1 MCVFQLLVL
10 ASYGITNTLQRCYYT
25 CIPKKFHLT
34 YGKHQEDD
42 VIPRD
47 VIVSSLDL
55 VNKEEECIIC
65 FEVMKDDDILLRV
78 DECRHTFHLTC
89 MKIWNNQYNQTCP
102 LCRAGVGIIF

>member
-1 MCVFQLLVL
+1 MCVFQLIVL
-10 ASYGITNTLQRCYYT
+10 ASYAITNTLQKCYYT
-25 CIPKKFHLT
+25 CVPKKFHLT
-34 YGKHQEDD
+34 YGKYENDTSSSHLE
-42 VIPRD
+42 
-47 VIVSSLDL
+47 IVSSFQ
-55 VNKEEECIIC
+55 ECIIC